1 MDQEIGYYT
10 DDAFDTG
17 FPEGSYVEMG
27 GRVVDTRAGGNH
39 TTTPAL
45 PACGG
50 ARFAATIMKYLGI
63 SAVGQLFQD
72 SVDRTVV
79 TTPGCYGA
87 QPLGFGADKPGYNV
101 AYGGP
106 GGLYCDIP

>member
-1 MDQEIGYYT
+1 
-10 DDAFDTG
+10 
-17 FPEGSYVEMG
+17 
-27 GRVVDTRAGGNH
+27 
-39 TTTPAL
+39 
-45 PACGG
+45 
-50 ARFAATIMKYLGI
+50 MKYLGI